1 MHKNLTELQKSLE
14 RSCLSRNTVKVYL
27 VAVYTYYNIYKEVNA
42 KNLDAFKQHLEFPRK
57 ARNEAPH
64 FPLQT
69 EELPG

>member
-1 MHKNLTELQKSLE
+1 M
-14 RSCLSRNTVKVYL
+14 KVYL